1 MAGKTMFDAPKV
13 IGLKVSQLISLLGR
27 WPGNLR
33 AVDLEVSSLE
43 RRMKQVHRWGWYR
56 WGWVPS
62 RWHGMVVEILTDGP
76 LNLDPW
82 RGPQFWMFAKRN
94 LQHFDFWSFRSKNH
108 QKSIWV
114 ENLSCI
120 LKCSSPQ
127 PRPWTHK
134 KLLFPVQIFCFRIW
148 PWPFHPQK
156 RAEYPWCHG
165 TARMGHLLWT
175 CFRTSVAGTFWVL
188 VKMDVSENRGWE
200 HPQIMH
206 FNKVLTIINHPFWG
220 TQLFWKHPNVV
231 RKMGCDLCLK
241 SYLDQVIHQLL
252 NLKFTKGFIKSTTS
266 RWCRARILSRIY
278 GFKDFVRKILGSH
291 VILLITVCFVVHSIL
306 FGLQLVQWKR
316 YVIHTRTFQR

>member
-94 LQHFDFWSFRSKNH
+94 LQHFDFWSFRSNH

-120 LKCSSPQ
+120 LKFFHHQTAQENSQKTLVSCADFLFQDLAMAIPPSEARGVSVVSWDCSDGTLAVDMLPDISG
-127 PRPWTHK
+127 WD
-134 KLLFPVQIFCFRIW
+134 LLGVCQNGCF
-148 PWPFHPQK
+148 Q
-156 RAEYPWCHG
+156 
-165 TARMGHLLWT
+165 
-175 CFRTSVAGTFWVL
+175 
-188 VKMDVSENRGWE
+188 
-200 HPQIMH
+200 
-206 FNKVLTIINHPFWG
+206 
-220 TQLFWKHPNVV
+220 
-231 RKMGCDLCLK
+231 KMGG
-241 SYLDQVIHQLL
+241 VP
-252 NLKFTKGFIKSTTS
+252 T
-266 RWCRARILSRIY
+266 
-278 GFKDFVRKILGSH
+278 
-291 VILLITVCFVVHSIL
+291 
-306 FGLQLVQWKR
+306 
-316 YVIHTRTFQR
+316 